1 VLPAYVKPIDS
12 EKVLIKMDKKPE
24 RFPLKHKENLD
35 LEDIMGQDD
44 DGRFKGTDL
53 ADVDKAFKYTLPH
66 LPVVDFKS

>member
-1 VLPAYVKPIDS
+1 
-12 EKVLIKMDKKPE
+12 MDKKPE